1 MIKLLITICKH
12 FLIYSQQMMFDEIH
26 MAKSAYIIGK
36 KSEQGRRVMRLQ
48 YNFPMA
54 RVVYCTAT
62 AASEVEHLLVLS
74 RLNIWGRNTAY
85 VDQKAFRKILSAR

>member
-1 MIKLLITICKH
+1 
-12 FLIYSQQMMFDEIH
+12 MFDEIH
-26 MAKSAYIIGK
+26 MAKSAFLTGSK
-36 KSEQGRRVMRLQ
+36 QSEQGRRVMRLQ
-48 YNFPMA
+48 YNYPKA

-85 VDQKAFRKILSAR
+85 ADSKVFRKVLAAR